1 MGDYALLYILFAPF
15 LGAIAL
21 IFVSNR
27 QALQVRLIAAGSALI
42 SLLASFYVF
51 YAFDT
56 AKGGFQFVQR
66 FEWSKDLGIAFYLGV
81 DGIGTPLVLASSI
94 LLFAGIFISWHIKD
108 RTKEFYI
115 FLLILAAATI
125 GVFMS
130 LDLFF
135 LYFFYEMSVIPMY
148 LLLGVWGSHTK
159 GYLEMTDSEGVKQRD
174 SVGFIFN
181 FASNSKEYAAMKLTL
196 FLSAGAVVALLG
208 ILLIYKFS
216 GLHTFDILVLREQA
230 KLSGTVADIIWLL
243 VFFGFASIAP
253 IWPLHSWSPVG
264 HAAAPAATSML
275 HAGVLMKLGH
285 FSIIRVC
292 FEILPE
298 TTRELMPIAAVLCVF
313 SIIYG
318 GLVAFYARDT
328 KYVIGYSSSSH
339 MGYVFL
345 GMAAL
350 DYISLSGAVLYMFA
364 HALATGMLF
373 AMAGWVYDQT
383 HTRDIPSLGGLV
395 NRMPFVAGCFLV
407 ACMASIGMPGTVN
420 FIAEIMILVGSWNKY
435 PIQVIIAV
443 IGIVLTMAYLF
454 RMMRGVFY
462 GTMDVHYSHAHDAVT
477 TVDRLPL
484 LLMIAC
490 SITFGIFPGHF
501 YDVIRAG
508 VDPLIA
514 RITNVVPLAG
524 QEHKAP
530 GKSVT
535 VEDDARRVEAVREYR

>member
-1 MGDYALLYILFAPF
+1 MDPYLLLIILFAPF
-15 LGAIAL
+15 LGAIVL

-27 QALQVRLIAAGSALI
+27 QPLLVRAIAALSAGI
-42 SLLASFYVF
+42 CLLCSFRLF
-51 YAFDT
+51 YAYDPD
-56 AKGGFQFVQR
+56 AGGFQFIQR
-66 FEWSKDLGIAFYLGV
+66 FVWSEELGIAFYLGV

-94 LLFAGIFISWHIKD
+94 LLFAGIFISWHIED
-108 RTKEFYI
+108 RAKEFYI

-159 GYLEMTDSEGVKQRD
+159 GYLEMTDAEGKKKRD
-174 SVGFIFN
+174 FVGFILN
-181 FASNSKEYAAMKLTL
+181 FAANSKEYAAMKLTL
-196 FLSAGAVVALLG
+196 FLSAGAVVALMG
-208 ILLIYKFS
+208 ILLIYQFS
-216 GLHTFDILVLREQA
+216 GLYTFDILVLREQA
-230 KLSGTVADIIWLL
+230 ELSGTLSWVIWLL

-285 FSIIRVC
+285 FSIIRVAW
-292 FEILPE
+292 EIMPD

-318 GLVAFYARDT
+318 GFVAYYARDT

-350 DYISLSGAVLYMFA
+350 DYISLTGAVLYMFA

-383 HTRDIPSLGGLV
+383 HTRDIPSLGGLAT
-395 NRMPFVAGCFLV
+395 RMPFVTACFMV

-420 FIAEIMILVGSWNKY
+420 FIAEIMIIVGAWNKY
-435 PIQVIIAV
+435 PFQVIVAV
-443 IGIVLTMAYLF
+443 VGIVLTMAYLF

-462 GTMDVHYSHAHDAVT
+462 GPMDHKYSHVHDTVAW
-477 TVDRLPL
+477 VDRAPL
-484 LLMIAC
+484 LIMIAC
-490 SITFGIFPGHF
+490 SIGYGIFPGHF
-501 YDVIRAG
+501 YDVIRSG
-508 VDPLIA
+508 VDPLIS
-514 RITNVVPLAG
+514 RIMELTPLVTQSAG
-524 QEHKAP
+524 GMMP
-530 GKSVT
+530 
-535 VEDDARRVEAVREYR
+535 